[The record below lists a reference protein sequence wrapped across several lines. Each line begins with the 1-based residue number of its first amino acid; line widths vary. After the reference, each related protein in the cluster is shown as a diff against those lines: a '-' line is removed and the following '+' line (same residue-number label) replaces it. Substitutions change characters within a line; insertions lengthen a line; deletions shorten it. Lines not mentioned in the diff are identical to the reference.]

1 MAADPDNT
9 QPLSPSTC
17 KQSWGLGPKYLEVPP
32 DEERINKKK
41 QVSCQYL
48 KYGLIVICVALL
60 TFGLV
65 WLTFKPGR
73 NQEGSTLHDL
83 SAKAIQDLQQAFNST
98 EVFNGTERDRR
109 SGMYEYDS
117 LVLDEDGRPPKYA
130 VGKCDII
137 GGLRNGDKEDAAK
150 VMVKV
155 AEKGADVIELL
166 STVPG
171 IGLPFG
177 ATDLIIEAFEKDDN
191 WEECILNQVREMR
204 RNDWWF
210 MAHKAFIGKKSQMKR
225 TIQGFDRE
233 NKTAEE
239 SKQISDNR
247 GDVELKY
254 WGTLRDLLYSMDDI
268 SSSTFAPDAGVQR
281 TGAYFVLPYYAAVHF
296 NLLVLRIDWSKK
308 FTHMDQEWFTE
319 YLQNSYKK
327 ELAKWI
333 QFYAEVALKYWRKAR
348 DEWCKDAPV
357 SGGKCGCKC
366 MIPPFKTYLPKWG
379 KLAAKY
385 GHSQVQTEITRWL
398 ETNKIKTGDEVAF
411 KFNQPMTQLYF
422 GAYRGMKWRGYN
434 DVSDS
439 SKKWGWLSCTGQRA
453 YCYLRDCPDE
463 YIVGKTSCS
472 GERFTIENGRKVPGL
487 EIFSGS
493 LLYLKADKTQ
503 YLNLYTCPST
513 ASSGFGGQVLS
524 TASAWWNT
532 EEEAF
537 GQPKD
542 NRQAVRIYSNPQ
554 LDALFPPWN
563 TRDRRIISEY
573 WTPEREKNP
582 FKKQLLTRPANPVLE
597 NGDFVR
603 VRSEYDCGEIGEYG
617 ESAHVMDD
625 WFEIVKTTDS
635 PMTNK
640 WSEKPILRLVK

>member
-1 MAADPDNT
+1 MSVDPDNT
-9 QPLSPSTC
+9 QPLSPSKC

-32 DEERINKKK
+32 DEERIYKKK

-60 TFGLV
+60 TFGLL

-109 SGMYEYDS
+109 SGMYDS
-117 LVLDEDGRPPKYA
+117 LVLDVDGRPPKYA
-130 VGKCDII
+130 VGNCDII
-137 GGLRNGDKEDAAK
+137 GPSDKEDKAK

-155 AEKGADVIELL
+155 AEKGADVIDLL
-166 STVPG
+166 AKAPG

-177 ATDLIIEAFEKDDN
+177 VTDMVIQVFDEEDN
-191 WEECILNQVREMR
+191 WEECILDQVREMR
-204 RNDWWF
+204 RTDWWL

-233 NKTAEE
+233 YEKAEE
-239 SKQISDNR
+239 YKRISDNR
-247 GDVELKY
+247 ADVELKY
-254 WGTLRDLLYSMDDI
+254 WGSLTDLVYGMDDI
-268 SSSTFAPDAGVQR
+268 ASSTIAPDTGVER
-281 TGAYFVLPYYAAVHF
+281 NGAYFVLPYYAAVHF
-296 NLLVLRIDWSKK
+296 TLLVKRIEWSKR
-308 FTHMDQEWFTE
+308 FTHMNQEWFTE
-319 YLQNSYKK
+319 YLQSSYKK

-333 QFYAEVALKYWRKAR
+333 EFYAEVALKYWRKAR
-348 DEWCKDAPV
+348 DNWCRDAPV
-357 SGGKCGCKC
+357 SVRTCGCKC

-385 GHSQVQTEITRWL
+385 GHSQVQSKITRWL

-422 GAYRGMKWRGYN
+422 GRYKGVQWRGYN

-439 SKKWGWLSCTGQRA
+439 SNKWGWLSCTGQRA

-472 GERFTIENGRKVPGL
+472 GERFTIENGRKVPGVD
-487 EIFSGS
+487 IVSGN
-493 LLYLKADKTQ
+493 LLYLKADETQ
-503 YLNLYTCPST
+503 YLNLYTCPS
-513 ASSGFGGQVLS
+513 SHGQGNHENQILS
-524 TASAWWNT
+524 VGSAWWNT

-537 GQPKD
+537 GEAEH

-554 LDALFPPWN
+554 LDANIPPWN
-563 TRDRRIISEY
+563 TRDRRTLY
-573 WTPEREKNP
+573 TPDRILREQEP
-582 FKKQLLTRPANPVLE
+582 FRKQLQTRPGNPVLE

-603 VRSEYDCGEIGEYG
+603 IRAEYDCGEVGVFG